1 MYLSVCLR
9 FFAFALLLFLGGVG
23 MAATAEG
30 AAAATKTNAAPSAAE
45 LGLKKL
51 ELAPGLKAEL
61 WAAEP
66 MLENPVAISMD
77 DRGRLFVVET
87 HRWMKSIFDI
97 TQKPAWLLE
106 DLALRTV
113 EARTEF
119 LKKTFATNLGILTQQ
134 SELIRLL
141 EDRAG
146 TGRADTASVFAEGFN
161 AIPSGTAAG
170 VVARG
175 RDVWFACIPDLWRMT
190 TDDRSTTNGSATI
203 PPISPAQAGARHSP
217 FSIRNLLSGFG
228 VHIGVS
234 GHDLHGLVFGP
245 DGKLYFSVGDR
256 GFAPPENIRGL
267 GFPSAYLRRVLPD
280 TGAVFRCQPDGSQF
294 EVFCLGLRNPQGLAF
309 DALGNL
315 FTVDND
321 TAGEDQSRLLH
332 LVEGGDYGWRC
343 SYQHM
348 AGFGPW
354 VKENLWRG
362 GLDDTLPWS
371 GEVAQ
376 GPSGLVFH
384 PGGTALGERY
394 ANQFFICD
402 FPGGIWNF
410 TITAR
415 GASFA
420 VGKREKLVWNCWSP
434 DLTFG
439 PDGALYVADW
449 VGGWGMPQKGR
460 IYRVTDPAQAGSA
473 KLAAMKKLLA
483 DGLER
488 RTVEEL
494 VKLLGHENLRVRQ
507 AAQGELVE
515 RIARA
520 GFTTTAVKD
529 VAGAVTVVTAKL
541 AGALPQLVAAAE
553 AKGTPLLGRIHA
565 MRALQQL
572 RALPQFAGATNFVQ
586 FHGEAFSEWFADA
599 DPEIR
604 VQAAIVHGGQRSPYL
619 QKGTTLYPLLDSGNP
634 RAQFQAALALA
645 RVGDTNDLPAILRL
659 LRTNADADPYLAHA
673 GMMALLGIGDLEAI
687 QRAARYESVAVRR
700 AALWCL
706 RRLERPE
713 ITRFFNDSEPR
724 LVYEAA
730 RAVNDVPIAAALP
743 DLALM
748 AGKVDCP
755 TNVLSRA
762 INACFRLGTE
772 RHAKRLASLANRVD
786 VPDAFR
792 AEAIEVLGD
801 WKNPPALDRLV
812 GLWRPLPS
820 RNEQGAKR
828 AFLSVGAGLLTGKSE
843 AVQLAV
849 VRTVAKLQARETGHG
864 LFEAFAGR
872 TVGPAVRREIL
883 GTLSAL
889 NFHRLAEA
897 LKLAVADAD
906 AGVRQSGIELLDRGE
921 FPDMAATLAGFL
933 TTEPN
938 VRLRQTAVGMLGRW
952 NDPRADEVLGGMLD
966 QLAAGKLP
974 PELALDVL
982 DAAARRRSD
991 ALADKLRRHAEA
1003 LPKTDSLAAYRPA
1016 LVGGDAAAGRK
1027 IFHERQD
1034 VACLRCHGVK
1044 GKGGTV
1050 GPDLAGVGA
1059 RLSREQLLESIVFPN
1074 RQIAAGF
1081 ENVVV
1086 VLKTGG
1092 TRAGVVKSETAD
1104 ELVLHSLEDGLM
1116 RVAKATIQSRTTG
1129 LSAMPE
1135 GVAQVLTRRELRDVV
1150 EFLAGLK

>member
-1 MYLSVCLR
+1 MNPIVSLR
-9 FFAFALLLFLGGVG
+9 FFAFALLVLLGGG
-23 MAATAEG
+23 GGTGG
-30 AAAATKTNAAPSAAE
+30 AAESAAPTTNAAPTAAE

-77 DRGRLFVVET
+77 DRGRLFVAET
-87 HRWMKSIFDI
+87 HRWMKSVFDI
-97 TQKPAWLLE
+97 TKEPAWLLE

-119 LKKTFATNLGILTQQ
+119 LKKTFATNLGILTQH

-146 TGRADTASVFAEGFN
+146 AGRADTSSVFAEGFN

-170 VVARG
+170 IVARG

-190 TDDRSTTNGSATI
+190 TDQIRTTNGAGTNLPLTPAPAGVRQSPSA
-203 PPISPAQAGARHSP
+203 
-217 FSIRNLLSGFG
+217 IRNLLSGFG

-354 VKENLWRG
+354 VQENLWRG

-410 TITAR
+410 TITPR
-415 GASFA
+415 GASF
-420 VGKREKLVWNCWSP
+420 VLGKREKLVWNCWSP

-460 IYRVTDPAQAGSA
+460 VYRITDPAQAGTA
-473 KLAAMKKLLA
+473 KLAEMKKLLA
-483 DGLER
+483 EGLER
-488 RTVEEL
+488 RTVAEL
-494 VKLLGHENLRVRQ
+494 VTLLGHENLRVRQ

-515 RIARA
+515 RITRG
-520 GFTTTAVKD
+520 GFQTVPLKTAQGD
-529 VAGAVTVVTAKL
+529 VTVVVEKL
-541 AGALPQLVAAAE
+541 AGALSKVVAAAN
-553 AKGTPLLGRIHA
+553 ATNGPAAGRIQA
-565 MRALQQL
+565 LRTLQQL
-572 RALPQFAGATNFVQ
+572 RALPQFAGGTNFVQ
-586 FHGEAFSEWFADA
+586 FHGEVFRDWPTAADA
-599 DPEIR
+599 EIR
-604 VQAAIVHGGQRSPYL
+604 VQAVSVHGIQRSAYW
-619 QKGTTLYPLLDSGNP
+619 QKATMLYPLLDSGNP
-634 RAQFQAALALA
+634 RAQFHAALALA
-645 RVGDTNDLPAILRL
+645 RVGDTNDLPAILRF
-659 LRTNADADPYLAHA
+659 LRANADADPYLAHA

-687 QRAARYESVAVRR
+687 KGAARDESAAVRR
-700 AALWCL
+700 VALWCM

-713 ITRFFNDSEPR
+713 ITRFFNDADPR
-724 LVYEAA
+724 LVFEAA

-772 RHAKRLASLANRVD
+772 RHAKLLASLANRFD

-792 AEAIEVLGD
+792 AEAVAVLGD
-801 WKNPPALDRLV
+801 WKNPPPLDRIV

-820 RNEQGAKR
+820 RSEPAARR
-828 AFLSVGAGLLTGKSE
+828 AFLSVAAGLMAGKSE

-849 VRTVAKLQARETGHG
+849 VRTAAKLQAREAGHG
-864 LFEAFAGR
+864 LFEAFESR
-872 TVGPAVRREIL
+872 KVGASVRREIL
-883 GTLSAL
+883 GTLNAL
-889 NFHRLAEA
+889 NFHRLGEA

-906 AGVRQSGIELLDRGE
+906 AGVRQAAIELLDRGE
-921 FPDMAATLAGFL
+921 FADMAATLAGFI
-933 TTEPN
+933 TTDPN
-938 VRLRQTAVGMLGRW
+938 MRLRQTAVGMLGRW
-952 NDPRADEVLGGMLD
+952 NDPRADEMLGGMLD
-966 QLAAGKLP
+966 QLATGKLQ

-1003 LPKTDSLAAYRPA
+1003 LPKSDALAAYRPA
-1016 LVGGDAAAGRK
+1016 LVGGDAAAGRR

-1086 VLKTGG
+1086 VLNGGG

-1104 ELVLHSLEDGLM
+1104 ELVLHSLEDGVM
-1116 RVAKATIQSRTTG
+1116 RVAKPTIQSRTTG
-1129 LSAMPE
+1129 LSAMPD

-1150 EFLAGLK
+1150 EFLAGLR

>member
-1 MYLSVCLR
+1 MCPILSLR
-9 FFAFALLLFLGGVG
+9 FFAVALFILLGGGGVG
-23 MAATAEG
+23 G
-30 AAAATKTNAAPSAAE
+30 AAAAATATNAAPTAAE

-51 ELAPGLKAEL
+51 ELAPGLKVEL

-77 DRGRLFVVET
+77 DRGRLFVAET

-119 LKKTFATNLGILTQQ
+119 LKKTFATNLTILTQQ

-141 EDRAG
+141 EDRSG
-146 TGRADTASVFAEGFN
+146 SGRADTSSIFADGFN

-170 VVARG
+170 LVARG

-190 TDDRSTTNGSATI
+190 TDESRPTNGSAKI
-203 PPISPAQAGARHSP
+203 PPFSPAQAGDRPSSFAL
-217 FSIRNLLSGFG
+217 RNLLSGFG

-245 DGKLYFSVGDR
+245 DGKLYFNVGDR

-267 GFPSAYLRRVLPD
+267 GFPTAYLRRVLPD

-354 VKENLWRG
+354 VQENLWRG

-384 PGGTALGERY
+384 PGTSALGERY

-410 TITAR
+410 TITPR
-415 GASFA
+415 GASF
-420 VGKREKLVWNCWSP
+420 VLGKREKLLWNCWSP

-460 IYRVTDPAQAGSA
+460 IYRITDPAQAGSA
-473 KLAAMKKLLA
+473 KLAEMKKLLA
-483 DGLER
+483 EGMER
-488 RTVEEL
+488 RGVDEL
-494 VKLLGHENLRVRQ
+494 VKLLGHDNLRVRQ

-515 RIARA
+515 RITRD
-520 GFTTTAVKD
+520 GFKRVALKTDLGD
-529 VAGAVTVVTAKL
+529 VSVMVGRL
-541 AGALPQLVAAAE
+541 ADGLSKVVAAVD
-553 AKGTPLLGRIHA
+553 AKGGPVLGRIHA
-565 MRALQQL
+565 LRALQQL
-572 RALPQFAGATNFVQ
+572 RALTQFAVEPNFVQ
-586 FHGEAFSEWFADA
+586 FENESFWGWFADA
-599 DPEIR
+599 DTEVR
-604 VQAAIVHGGQRSPYL
+604 VQTAIMHGAQRSQYL
-619 QKGTTLYPLLDSGNP
+619 QKATTLYPLLDSGNP
-634 RAQFQAALALA
+634 RAQFHAALALA
-645 RVGDTNDLPAILRL
+645 RGGDTNDLPAILRL

-673 GMMALLGIGDLEAI
+673 GMMALLGIGDLGAI
-687 QRAARYESVAVRR
+687 QRAARDESAAVRR
-700 AALWCL
+700 VALWCM

-713 ITRFFNDSEPR
+713 ITRFFNDADPR
-724 LVYEAA
+724 LVLEAA

-755 TNVLSRA
+755 TNVLSRG

-772 RHAKRLASLANRVD
+772 RHAKLLASLANRLD

-792 AEAIEVLGD
+792 AEAVAVLGD
-801 WKNPPALDRLV
+801 WKNPPALDRIV

-820 RNEQGAKR
+820 RSEPAARR
-828 AFLSVGAGLLTGKSE
+828 AFLSVGAGLLAGKSE

-849 VRTVAKLQARETGHG
+849 VRTAAKLQARESGHG
-864 LFEAFAGR
+864 LFEALAGR
-872 TVGPAVRREIL
+872 TVGAAVRREIL

-889 NFHRLAEA
+889 NFHRLGEA

-906 AGVRQSGIELLDRGE
+906 AGVRQAAIELLDRGE
-921 FPDMAATLAGFL
+921 FPDMAATLAGFI
-933 TTEPN
+933 TTDPN
-938 VRLRQTAVGMLGRW
+938 MRLRQTAVGMLGRW

-982 DAAARRRSD
+982 DAAGRRRSD
-991 ALADKLRRHAEA
+991 ALADKLRRYAEA
-1003 LPKTDSLAAYRPA
+1003 LPKADALAAFRPA
-1016 LVGGDAAAGRK
+1016 LVGGDAVAGRR

-1086 VLKTGG
+1086 VLKGGG

-1104 ELVLHSLEDGLM
+1104 ELVLHSLEDGVL

>member
-1 MYLSVCLR
+1 MNPIVSLR
-9 FFAFALLLFLGGVG
+9 FLAVALFFLLGGG
-23 MAATAEG
+23 GAAGAAEG
-30 AAAATKTNAAPSAAE
+30 AAPTTNAAPTAAE
-45 LGLKKL
+45 LGLRKL

-77 DRGRLFVVET
+77 DRGRLFVAET

-170 VVARG
+170 IVARG

-190 TDDRSTTNGSATI
+190 TGDSTMTNGSATI
-203 PPISPAQAGARHSP
+203 PPLSPAQAGARHSP
-217 FSIRNLLSGFG
+217 SATRHLLSGFG
-228 VHIGVS
+228 VHVGVS

-256 GFAPPENIRGL
+256 GFAPPEHIRGL
-267 GFPSAYLRRVLPD
+267 GFPTAYLRRVLPD

-294 EVFCLGLRNPQGLAF
+294 EVFCIGLRNPQGLAF

-354 VKENLWRG
+354 VKEKLWRG

-376 GPSGLVFH
+376 GPSGFVFH
-384 PGGTALGERY
+384 PGGSALGERY

-410 TITAR
+410 TITPR
-415 GASFA
+415 GASF
-420 VGKREKLVWNCWSP
+420 VLGKREKLVWNCWSP

-449 VGGWGMPQKGR
+449 VGGWGKPQKGR

-473 KLAAMKKLLA
+473 KLAEMKKLLA
-483 DGLER
+483 DGMER
-488 RTVEEL
+488 QTVEEL

-515 RIARA
+515 RIARGGLQQA
-520 GFTTTAVKD
+520 PLKTLMGD
-529 VAGAVTVVTAKL
+529 VSVVLGKTG
-541 AGALPQLVAAAE
+541 GALPPLVAAAD

-565 MRALQQL
+565 LRALQQL
-572 RALPQFAGATNFVQ
+572 RALPQFSGETNFVQ
-586 FHGEAFSEWFADA
+586 FANETFWGWFTDA

-619 QKGTTLYPLLDSGNP
+619 QKATTLYPLLDSRNS
-634 RAQFQAALALA
+634 RAQFHAALALA
-645 RVGDTNDLPAILRL
+645 RVGDKDDLPAIERL

-687 QRAARYESVAVRR
+687 QRAARDESAAVRR

-713 ITRFFNDSEPR
+713 ITRFFNDAEPR
-724 LVYEAA
+724 LVLEAA
-730 RAVNDVPIAAALP
+730 RAVNDVPITSALP
-743 DLALM
+743 ELALM

-772 RHAKRLASLANRVD
+772 RHAKLLASLANRVD
-786 VPDAFR
+786 VPEAFR
-792 AEAIEVLGD
+792 AEAVEVLGD
-801 WKNPPALDRLV
+801 WKNPPALDRIV

-828 AFLSVGAGLLTGKSE
+828 AFLSVGAGLLGGKSE
-843 AVQLAV
+843 AVQMAV
-849 VRTVAKLQARETGHG
+849 VRTAAKLQARETGHG

-872 TVGPAVRREIL
+872 TVGLAVRREIL

-889 NFHRLAEA
+889 NFHRLGEA

-906 AGVRQSGIELLDRGE
+906 AGVRQAGIELLDRGE

-952 NDPRADEVLGGMLD
+952 NDPRADAVLGGMLD

-1003 LPKTDSLAAYRPA
+1003 LPKTDALAAYRPT

-1059 RLSREQLLESIVFPN
+1059 RLSREQLLESMVFPN

-1104 ELVLHSLEDGLM
+1104 ELVLHSLEDGVM